1 MPNDNLGFNALGQ
14 GSLPQRHASYH
25 GAGALPATR
34 SPEPRPTCAGV
45 RKPLWQRRPVRR
57 GASSA
62 ALGVGNSP
70 SWTNAIVASWCGMRG
85 IVTLVTAL
93 ALPATFPHRD
103 LILFAAFS
111 VTFRTLTIQGQTLR
125 PLMLRLR
132 LASDDVVEREVQ
144 SARIELADVAR
155 HALEAHTGSEAEA
168 LRSQLQT
175 QRAAAGDAA
184 EGRAAAL
191 RIQSLRRLTL
201 DRRRARL
208 LELRRTGVI
217 GDDAFHRLEEE
228 LDLADLDRS
237 G

>member
-1 MPNDNLGFNALGQ
+1 
-14 GSLPQRHASYH
+14 
-25 GAGALPATR
+25 
-34 SPEPRPTCAGV
+34 
-45 RKPLWQRRPVRR
+45 
-57 GASSA
+57 
-62 ALGVGNSP
+62 
-70 SWTNAIVASWCGMRG
+70 MRG

-103 LILFAAFS
+103 LILFAAFA
-111 VTFRTLTIQGQTLR
+111 VTFGTLPIQEQTAR

-144 SARIELADVAR
+144 SARIELADVAH
-155 HALEAHTGSEAEA
+155 HALEAHTGPEAEA

-175 QRAAAGDAA
+175 QRAAAAA
-184 EGRAAAL
+184 EGGAAAL
-191 RIQSLRRLTL
+191 RIQSVRRLTL

-217 GDDAFHRLEEE
+217 GDDAFHLLEEE

>member
-1 MPNDNLGFNALGQ
+1 VLVFAAHAKPLRRC
-14 GSLPQRHASYH
+14 GSAGRSAVCLDRSAGRWKFAFVDERDRRLVVRHARH
-25 GAGALPATR
+25 R
-34 SPEPRPTCAGV
+34 HPRH
-45 RKPLWQRRPVRR
+45 R
-57 GASSA
+57 
-62 ALGVGNSP
+62 
-70 SWTNAIVASWCGMRG
+70 
-85 IVTLVTAL
+85 AL

-103 LILFAAFS
+103 LILFAAFA

-144 SARIELADVAR
+144 SARIELADVAH
-155 HALEAHTGSEAEA
+155 HALEAHTGPEAEA
-168 LRSQLQT
+168 LRSQLHT

-217 GDDAFHRLEEE
+217 GNDAFHRLEEE

>member
-1 MPNDNLGFNALGQ
+1 
-14 GSLPQRHASYH
+14 
-25 GAGALPATR
+25 
-34 SPEPRPTCAGV
+34 
-45 RKPLWQRRPVRR
+45 
-57 GASSA
+57 
-62 ALGVGNSP
+62 
-70 SWTNAIVASWCGMRG
+70 MRG

-103 LILFAAFS
+103 LILFAAFA
-111 VTFRTLTIQGQTLR
+111 VTFGTLTIQGQTLR

-144 SARIELADVAR
+144 SARIELADVAH
-155 HALEAHTGSEAEA
+155 HALEAHTGPEAEA
-168 LRSQLQT
+168 LRSQLHT

-191 RIQSLRRLTL
+191 RIQSLRGLTL
-201 DRRRARL
+201 DTRRARL

>member
-1 MPNDNLGFNALGQ
+1 
-14 GSLPQRHASYH
+14 
-25 GAGALPATR
+25 
-34 SPEPRPTCAGV
+34 
-45 RKPLWQRRPVRR
+45 
-57 GASSA
+57 
-62 ALGVGNSP
+62 
-70 SWTNAIVASWCGMRG
+70 
-85 IVTLVTAL
+85 
-93 ALPATFPHRD
+93 
-103 LILFAAFS
+103 LFAAFA
-111 VTFRTLTIQGQTLR
+111 VTFGTLTIQGLTLR

-144 SARIELADVAR
+144 SARIELADVAH
-155 HALEAHTGSEAEA
+155 HALEAHTGPEAEA

-175 QRAAAGDAA
+175 QRAADGDAT

-191 RIQSLRRLTL
+191 RIQSPRRLTL

>member
-1 MPNDNLGFNALGQ
+1 
-14 GSLPQRHASYH
+14 
-25 GAGALPATR
+25 
-34 SPEPRPTCAGV
+34 
-45 RKPLWQRRPVRR
+45 
-57 GASSA
+57 
-62 ALGVGNSP
+62 
-70 SWTNAIVASWCGMRG
+70 
-85 IVTLVTAL
+85 
-93 ALPATFPHRD
+93 
-103 LILFAAFS
+103 
-111 VTFRTLTIQGQTLR
+111 
-125 PLMLRLR
+125 MLRLR

-144 SARIELADVAR
+144 SARIELADVAH
-155 HALEAHTGSEAEA
+155 HALEAHTGPEAEA

-191 RIQSLRRLTL
+191 RIQSPRRLTL

-217 GDDAFHRLEEE
+217 GDDAFHLLEEE